1 MRTDQITTLDELSE
15 QLMDVFLEEANP
27 DNWSGAGTEARDMKP
42 EVRGSRNWDIKN
54 ANQAGALMARA
65 LDLRDRLQG
74 IKHPDSGADDAA
86 EADVRRFEKQAKDL
100 LRRVTEKQGGG

>member
-27 DNWSGAGTEARDMKP
+27 DNWTGAAVGAKAMTPDIRGARHWDM
-42 EVRGSRNWDIKN
+42 KN

-65 LDLRDRLQG
+65 LDLRDRLKGIQG
-74 IKHPDSGADDAA
+74 PSEKPDDAA
-86 EADVRRFEKQAKDL
+86 EADVRKFEKQAKAL
-100 LRRVTEKQGGG
+100 LSRVAEKQGGQ